1 MFSSIYHVLL
11 ETHGAG
17 DSYLW
22 ECARTPTASKAP
34 QSGPSESLRQR
45 QNQSHSVQIHG
56 LQINTQIFNVFSK

>member
-1 MFSSIYHVLL
+1 MGMCSNADGF
-11 ETHGAG
+11 
-17 DSYLW
+17 
-22 ECARTPTASKAP
+22 KAP